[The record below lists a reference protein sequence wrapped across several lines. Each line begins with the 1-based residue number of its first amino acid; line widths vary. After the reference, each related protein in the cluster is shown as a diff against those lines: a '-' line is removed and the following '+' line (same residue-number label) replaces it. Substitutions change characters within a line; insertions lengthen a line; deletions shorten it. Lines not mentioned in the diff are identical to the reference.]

1 MVESEHFGGFL
12 KLENLQKTGAYK
24 VRGALNN
31 LILSTSKGD
40 RRPVIAASAGNH
52 GRGVAYAARQLGLKA
67 TIVVPEN
74 APQVKVD
81 GCLSLGAS
89 VVRHGKSFDEAC
101 TRALQLTEEHGW
113 NFVHPFEDPDIIAGQ
128 GSMGVELMEV
138 EPDVVVIPIGGGG
151 LISGLGLYLQSR
163 GVRVVGAQIVN
174 VDNMARHI
182 EGGQVLEELPFTIGD
197 GVRVAKV
204 ADRTQRICR
213 SVVSEIVRVTEDEIR
228 QAVMELA
235 IHEKVVVEGAGAVA
249 VAALK

>member
-1 MVESEHFGGFL
+1 
-12 KLENLQKTGAYK
+12 
-24 VRGALNN
+24 
-31 LILSTSKGD
+31 
-40 RRPVIAASAGNH
+40 
-52 GRGVAYAARQLGLKA
+52 
-67 TIVVPEN
+67 
-74 APQVKVD
+74 
-81 GCLSLGAS
+81 
-89 VVRHGKSFDEAC
+89 
-101 TRALQLTEEHGW
+101 
-113 NFVHPFEDPDIIAGQ
+113 
-128 GSMGVELMEV
+128 MGVELMEV

-182 EGGQVLEELPFTIGD
+182 EGGQVLEELPLTIGD